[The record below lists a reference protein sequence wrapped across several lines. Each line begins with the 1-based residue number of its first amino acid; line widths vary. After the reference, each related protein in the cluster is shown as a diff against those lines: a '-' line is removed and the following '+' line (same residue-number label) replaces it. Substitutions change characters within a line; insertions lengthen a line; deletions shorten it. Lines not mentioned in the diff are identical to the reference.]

1 MINVLV
7 SACLMGENCKYNGGN
22 NYVKDIELIKTK
34 ANLVSVCPEVDGGL
48 SVPRAPSEIKDER
61 VVAKSGED
69 VTEYF
74 VKGAELALETAK
86 KHSCEFALLKA
97 KSPSCGNGM
106 VYDGSFEGVLCEGDG
121 VTASLLKKNGI
132 KVLNETQIDEFLR
145 HIEQNSEV

>member
-48 SVPRAPSEIKDER
+48 SVPRSPSEIRGER

-86 KHSCEFALLKA
+86 KHSCKIALLKA
-97 KSPSCGNGM
+97 KSPSCGTGM

-121 VTASLLKKNGI
+121 VTALLLKKNGI
-132 KVLNETQIDEFLR
+132 KVLNETQIDELL
-145 HIEQNSEV
+145 HYIEQNREV

>member
-48 SVPRAPSEIKDER
+48 SVPRLPSEIKGER

-86 KHSCEFALLKA
+86 KHSCKIALLKA
-97 KSPSCGNGM
+97 KSPSCGTGM
-106 VYDGSFEGVLCEGDG
+106 VYDGSFEGVLCDGDG
-121 VTASLLKKNGI
+121 VTALLLKKNGI
-132 KVLNETQIDEFLR
+132 KVLNETQIDELL
-145 HIEQNSEV
+145 HYIEQNREV